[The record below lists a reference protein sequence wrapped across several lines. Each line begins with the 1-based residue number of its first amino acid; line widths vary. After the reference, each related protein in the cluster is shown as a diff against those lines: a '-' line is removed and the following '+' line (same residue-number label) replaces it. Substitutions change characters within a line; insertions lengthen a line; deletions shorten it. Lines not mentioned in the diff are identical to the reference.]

1 VVVVV
6 GEVVGGVLVVGEP
19 TVVVGRPGRGCRATV
34 VLGEDTLVDVV
45 DVDVAVGTVVVGR
58 DGGGGSDG
66 TGTSGRSGNASCEQ
80 SIGSPVS
87 PSTKLQ

>member
-19 TVVVGRPGRGCRATV
+19 TVVVGRPGRRCRATV
-34 VLGEDTLVDVV
+34 VLGEDTLVDV
-45 DVDVAVGTVVVGR
+45 VDVAVGTVVVGR